1 MKRINPFVTGIVVV
15 PLMLGGCTWLAG
27 VFGGTPDATTKTTIV
42 ETFTDGCNAYAAAL
56 SIAADALTAN
66 LLSATQISEVQQAKA
81 LADPICTG
89 PQPTNLA
96 SAFVTVAT
104 ATLSLGKVNAGGQ

>member
-1 MKRINPFVTGIVVV
+1 MKRILLAAIVIL
-15 PLMLGGCTWLAG
+15 PLGGCTWFANL
-27 VFGGTPDATTKTTIV
+27 VGGTPDATTKTTIV

-66 LLSATQISEVQQAKA
+66 VLSDTQISEVQQAKA
-81 LADPICTG
+81 LADPICKG

-96 SAFVTVAT
+96 AAFVTVAT